1 MPSELLKPPRRP
13 APRMDINWI
22 TLPEGKLTMNVEI
35 TGRHVLITPAIRTY
49 LMNRLRK
56 LVKILGDDISFHVI
70 VDVEKERQTA
80 EILLKSKLL
89 DLAGKGET
97 DDMYNSIVRA
107 VEKLERQALKHKSKI
122 IEGKR
127 QRTKT
132 KTAAAKLGI
141 GAPSTL
147 QKSNGVREED
157 VQRKPMELEEA
168 VIELT
173 HSDYPFVVFWNADSG
188 NVNVLYR
195 RKDGTLGLV
204 RT

>member
-1 MPSELLKPPRRP
+1 
-13 APRMDINWI
+13 
-22 TLPEGKLTMNVEI
+22 MNVEI

-97 DDMYNSIVRA
+97 DDMYTSIVRA

-127 QRTKT
+127 QR
-132 KTAAAKLGI
+132 AKGKSVATRMKA
-141 GAPSTL
+141 GEPPSL
-147 QKSNGVREED
+147 KKSNSVREED
-157 VQRKPMELEEA
+157 VQRKPMVIEEA
-168 VIELT
+168 VMELN
-173 HSDYPFVVFWNADSG
+173 HSDYPFVVFVNADSG
-188 NVNVLYR
+188 TVNVLYR
-195 RKDGTLGLV
+195 RKDGELGLI
-204 RT
+204 RP